1 MIIEERM
8 YTLHTHRVPDFLKIY
23 ERDGLPI
30 ITKHLGNMIGFYVSE
45 VGMQNMIVHIWAYE
59 DWQDRERRRKG
70 LFTDPKWLAY
80 RIKNEEK
87 ILLQETRIMKP
98 TGFFEPVLRAMIEG
112 GKTVDLTKRAKE
124 KAKAKVKVKPK
135 KR

>member
-8 YTLHTHRVPDFLKIY
+8 YTLHVHRVPDFLKIY
-23 ERDGLPI
+23 EREGLPI
-30 ITKHLGNMIGFYVSE
+30 ITRHLGNMIGFYVSE
-45 VGMQNMIVHIWAYE
+45 VGMQNMIVHIWAYQ
-59 DWQDRERRRKG
+59 DWQDRERRRKA
-70 LFTDPKWLAY
+70 LFTDPAWLAY

-98 TGFFEPVLRAMIEG
+98 TGFFEPVLRAMIDG
-112 GKTVDLTKRAKE
+112 GKSVNLSGRPAAKR
-124 KAKAKVKVKPK
+124 K